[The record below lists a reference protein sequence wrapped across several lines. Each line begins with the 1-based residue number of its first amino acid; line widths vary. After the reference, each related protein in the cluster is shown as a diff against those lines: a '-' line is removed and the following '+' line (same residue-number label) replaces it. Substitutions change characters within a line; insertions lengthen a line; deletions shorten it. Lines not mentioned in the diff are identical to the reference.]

1 MKNRLPY
8 AAPPTAH
15 NRLYSENLS
24 LDPTRVSQ
32 ITRVSAE
39 EAQRLLSEGY
49 VYLDVRSEREFVE
62 GHPPGAFNIPLL
74 HAGPDRLV
82 DNPEFLDVVRG
93 VFPKQTRLVIGCRS
107 GVRSLTAA
115 TLLEA
120 DGYVSLVE
128 LREGFKG
135 TRDDFGRAVPGWLQ
149 QGLPVERDAPVEHAY
164 TTLRE
169 RALRAGDAEPPR

>member
-1 MKNRLPY
+1 M
-8 AAPPTAH
+8 
-15 NRLYSENLS
+15 
-24 LDPTRVSQ
+24 
-32 ITRVSAE
+32 
-39 EAQRLLSEGY
+39 SEGY

-82 DNPEFLDVVRG
+82 DNPEFLEVVRG
-93 VFPKQTRLVIGCRS
+93 NFPKETQLVIGCRS

-120 DGYVSLVE
+120 DGYLRLVE

-135 TRDDFGRAVPGWLQ
+135 TRDDFGRTVPGWLQ
-149 QGLPVERDAPVEHAY
+149 KGLPVERETPA
-164 TTLRE
+164 E
-169 RALRAGDAEPPR
+169 RAYAALRGRALGGASRDEPAR